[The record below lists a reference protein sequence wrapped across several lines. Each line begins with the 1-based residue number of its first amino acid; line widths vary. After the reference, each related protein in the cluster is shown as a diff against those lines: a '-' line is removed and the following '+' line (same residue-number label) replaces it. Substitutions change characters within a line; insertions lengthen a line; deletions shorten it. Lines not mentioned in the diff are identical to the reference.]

1 MSKKRQFVCENNC
14 FVPHKAHN
22 GYFGIRKFEMV
33 VLGALFKR
41 GLQLRIKLSMKAFAP
56 VKQQEIVLRKLLN
69 KAKDTEIGRYYGFAS
84 MLKNPDIFKEYSRR
98 VDLYDY
104 NSIYERWWSRSR
116 EGYPNVAWPGKIMY
130 FALSSG
136 TSEAASKFIPVTTE
150 MIKAMRSASVKQI
163 FTLAQY
169 NFSSDLY
176 EKGMLMLGGST
187 HLNYSGRYYYGDLS
201 GINTGKIPFWFER
214 FYKPGKAISKLK
226 DWDAKINDIV
236 KNAPEWDIWVIAGVP
251 AWLQIMMER
260 IIEQYKLDNIHDIW
274 PNLKVYA
281 TGGVAFE
288 PYKKSFET
296 LLAHPLI
303 YFETYLASEGFIAY
317 DARPQDVRKGMR
329 LILNNGIYYEFVPFT
344 PDNFDEEGGLKP
356 HAATYNVGQVKEGVD
371 YALLLST
378 VSGAW
383 RYLIGDTIRFT
394 SLEHMEI
401 KITGRTKHFISL
413 CGEHLSVENMNQA
426 IAHVAE
432 TLNMEIKEFTLIG
445 EPYESLFA
453 HHWYIGSDSV
463 VDIVAVKKCLDETLC
478 AINDDYAVER
488 RHALKEIVVE
498 QLPAHLFTNWLAA
511 KGKLGGQ
518 HKFPRVLKGEQAEL
532 WRNFI
537 LQPHI

>member
-1 MSKKRQFVCENNC
+1 
-14 FVPHKAHN
+14 
-22 GYFGIRKFEMV
+22 
-33 VLGALFKR
+33 
-41 GLQLRIKLSMKAFAP
+41 
-56 VKQQEIVLRKLLN
+56 
-69 KAKDTEIGRYYGFAS
+69 
-84 MLKNPDIFKEYSRR
+84 
-98 VDLYDY
+98 
-104 NSIYERWWSRSR
+104 
-116 EGYPNVAWPGKIMY
+116 
-130 FALSSG
+130 
-136 TSEAASKFIPVTTE
+136 
-150 MIKAMRSASVKQI
+150 
-163 FTLAQY
+163 
-169 NFSSDLY
+169 
-176 EKGMLMLGGST
+176 
-187 HLNYSGRYYYGDLS
+187 
-201 GINTGKIPFWFER
+201 
-214 FYKPGKAISKLK
+214 
-226 DWDAKINDIV
+226 
-236 KNAPEWDIWVIAGVP
+236 
-251 AWLQIMMER
+251 
-260 IIEQYKLDNIHDIW
+260 
-274 PNLKVYA
+274 
-281 TGGVAFE
+281 
-288 PYKKSFET
+288 
-296 LLAHPLI
+296 
-303 YFETYLASEGFIAY
+303 
-317 DARPQDVRKGMR
+317 
-329 LILNNGIYYEFVPFT
+329 
-344 PDNFDEEGGLKP
+344 
-356 HAATYNVGQVKEGVD
+356 VD

-445 EPYESLFA
+445 ESYESLFA